1 MNAQDVA
8 LWIGLASSI
17 GGVAVGYGTLNEK
30 VAQLEMSTDATHL
43 ESRLTKLE
51 TNATDGTGLESRLT
65 KLEVRIED
73 NDIGHIGKE
82 IQQLRGELEKLD
94 QRMSG
99 IRVPSTSQI
108 KSDIRV
114 IQTEVGGLEGE
125 LEKINER
132 LKELSKSGNPL
143 L

>member
-8 LWIGLASSI
+8 LWIGIASSI

-30 VAQLEMSTDATHL
+30 VSQLEASTDATHL
-43 ESRLTKLE
+43 E
-51 TNATDGTGLESRLT
+51 ARLT

-73 NDIGHIGKE
+73 NDIGSISTE
-82 IQQLRGELEKLD
+82 IEQLRGQVKANAD
-94 QRMSG
+94 KVAS

-108 KSDIRV
+108 KSDVRV
-114 IQTEVGGLEGE
+114 LQTEVSSVQEELKGLEIR
-125 LEKINER
+125 LEKAVN
-132 LKELSKSGNPL
+132 KPKNPL

>member
-8 LWIGLASSI
+8 LWIGIASSI
-17 GGVAVGYGTLNEK
+17 GGAAVGYGTLTEK
-30 VAQLEMSTDATHL
+30 VSTLEASTDATHL
-43 ESRLTKLE
+43 E
-51 TNATDGTGLESRLT
+51 ARLT

-73 NDIGHIGKE
+73 NDIGHIGTE
-82 IQQLRGELEKLD
+82 IEQLRGQVKANANKVE
-94 QRMSG
+94 G

-114 IQTEVGGLEGE
+114 LQTKVSSIQEELKGLESR
-125 LEKINER
+125 LEKVKN
-132 LKELSKSGNPL
+132 KPSNPL